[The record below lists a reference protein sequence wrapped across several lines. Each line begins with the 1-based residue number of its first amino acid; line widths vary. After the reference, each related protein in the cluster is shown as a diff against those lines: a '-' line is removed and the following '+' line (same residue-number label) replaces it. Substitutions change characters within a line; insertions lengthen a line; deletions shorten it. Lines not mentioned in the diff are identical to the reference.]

1 MSVSKAL
8 SNNVVAHSTVSG
20 EDLKNLILRTL
31 PNPNKF
37 VFAECT
43 NCLSCYVCRVH
54 LSVYLMDDGFRYN
67 ATFCNT
73 DQLKGWMLYGGYCFS
88 LSELEGDL
96 KVIKSRLECRGFI
109 PVSVVLLSD

>member
-1 MSVSKAL
+1 MFKRLEGDIVVGLSVSE
-8 SNNVVAHSTVSG
+8 

-88 LSELEGDL
+88 LSELEDDL
-96 KVIKSRLECRGFI
+96 KVMRNRLECRGFI
-109 PVSVVLLSD
+109 PVDVVS